1 MPVALSV
8 DLRWRIVWLYHYK
21 QYSINEI
28 ADLLVVCTKTA
39 KRILARYDENGTV
52 DPTDQRHEP
61 ERTLDAFAEMSLV
74 QSVMNKPN
82 IYLDELQSDL
92 YSSTGI
98 TVSLSTICRTLQRLG
113 FTRKKLQHVVLRRS
127 ETERAEFA
135 EEMSYIDLNMIVWVD
150 ETGSD
155 SQREGIRKF
164 GYALRGLTPVSFKL
178 GISGKRLSVIT
189 AIIDGTTNG
198 EAFTKFLEHSIL
210 PIMQPFNGVNPRSIL
225 ILDNASIHH
234 VDEVIKLVNSKG
246 VMIRFMPAYSPDFMP
261 LEEVFSQVKHFLKRS
276 EVLYTSTDN
285 PSLFLTMAFAS
296 VTSDDCLGYIR
307 HAGYCI

>member
-1 MPVALSV
+1 M
-8 DLRWRIVWLYHYK
+8 WLYHYR

-28 ADLLVVCTKTA
+28 ADLLVICTKTV

-52 DPTDQRHEP
+52 DPTDQRHGP

-135 EEMSYIDLNMIVWVD
+135 EEMSYIDPNMIVWVD

-155 SQREGIRKF
+155 SRREGIRKF

-189 AIIDGTTNG
+189 ACPPEELRI
-198 EAFTKFLEHSIL
+198 SI
-210 PIMQPFNGVNPRSIL
+210 
-225 ILDNASIHH
+225 
-234 VDEVIKLVNSKG
+234 
-246 VMIRFMPAYSPDFMP
+246 
-261 LEEVFSQVKHFLKRS
+261 
-276 EVLYTSTDN
+276 
-285 PSLFLTMAFAS
+285 
-296 VTSDDCLGYIR
+296 
-307 HAGYCI
+307 